1 MSLNPHMKAFVTHGR
16 YDLVTPYHAT
26 DRLRNLMRLDPE
38 TADRVTV
45 RHFDGGHMFYAWAE
59 SRREFAAAIAIVGR
73 RSTHPATS

>member
-1 MSLNPHMKAFVTHGR
+1 M
-16 YDLVTPYHAT
+16 TPYHAT

-59 SRREFAAAIAIVGR
+59 SRREFADAIAAFVADAVG
-73 RSTHPATS
+73 TT